1 MKKIIALLLCA
12 MLAGMVAGCT
22 GSTET
27 PSSSVSSEATQTE
40 STNKESSKKTE
51 ETSSKVE
58 SSKAEVSNARDYTKE
73 EAEGEI
79 TDDGLLIV
87 KQDDHWRA
95 MEQFGGGSGDSYVEA
110 LNSLRAKL
118 DSNIKIYSMP
128 APLAC
133 EFYTP
138 ANLSDNYVSQSE
150 CFSSIAERLD
160 SGISSI
166 DLCSVLKQ
174 HTEENIYCRTDHH
187 WQPLGA
193 YYAAKAFAETAGVS
207 FDDISKYNKV
217 TDEGYVGTLYAFY
230 GDERIKNDP
239 ESFTYYEPKTEY
251 STYYYDQ
258 SFNYEYEGSLMYN
271 VDVANSYIRF
281 LGGDDNSVK
290 VKTGVGNGRK
300 LLVVKDSYGNAE
312 IPFYTSSFDE
322 IYVVDMRYFKCN
334 LVNFINDMG
343 VTDVLFTMAAYS
355 VVGGNAENID
365 TLITQD
371 ADNRVIDGQLTAKAE
386 ESDE

>member
-1 MKKIIALLLCA
+1 MKKIISLLLCA
-12 MLAGMVAGCT
+12 MLAAMATGCS
-22 GSTET
+22 GSNET
-27 PSSSVSSEATQTE
+27 PSSSASSVASQSAPAKEE
-40 STNKESSKKTE
+40 STKTAQESSKE
-51 ETSSKVE
+51 E
-58 SSKAEVSNARDYTKE
+58 SSKAEVSNSRDYTKE

-87 KQDDHWRA
+87 KQDEHWRA
-95 MEQFGGGSGDSYVEA
+95 MEQFGGGSGDSYVES
-110 LNSLRAKL
+110 LNKLRAEL
-118 DSNIKIYSMP
+118 DSKVNIYSMP

-138 ANLSDNYVSQSE
+138 SNLSDNYVSQAE
-150 CFSSIAERLD
+150 CFSSIAKRLD
-160 SGISSI
+160 SGISTV

-193 YYAAKAFAETAGVS
+193 YYAAKAFAETADVP

-239 ESFTYYEPKTEY
+239 ESFTYYEPKTEC
-251 STYYYDQ
+251 SAYYYDQ
-258 SFNYEYEGSLMYN
+258 SFNYEYEGSLMYD

-281 LGGDDNSVK
+281 LGGDDSSVK
-290 VKTGVGNGRK
+290 IKTGVNNGRK

-312 IPFYTSSFDE
+312 IPFFTSSFEE
-322 IYVVDMRYFKCN
+322 IYVVDMRYFECN
-334 LVNFINDMG
+334 LVNFIDKMDI
-343 VTDVLFTMAAYS
+343 TDVLFTMAAYS
-355 VVGGNAENID
+355 VVGGNADNID
-365 TLITQD
+365 TLITQN
-371 ADNRVIDGQLTAKAE
+371 ADSEIVDGQLTAKADDSE
-386 ESDE
+386 E

>member
-1 MKKIIALLLCA
+1 MKKIVFLILCA
-12 MLAGMVAGCT
+12 MLATMAAGCSNSDKT
-22 GSTET
+22 AESSTSAASQTSSTKNET
-27 PSSSVSSEATQTE
+27 NSKTP
-40 STNKESSKKTE
+40 ESSKE
-51 ETSSKVE
+51 E

-73 EAEGEI
+73 KAEGEI

-95 MEQFGGGSGDSYVEA
+95 MEQFGGGSGDSYVES
-110 LNSLRAKL
+110 LNKLREKL
-118 DSNIKIYSMP
+118 DSKVKIYSMP

-138 ANLSDNYVSQSE
+138 SNLSDNYVSQAD
-150 CFSSIAERLD
+150 CFSSIAKRLD
-160 SGISSI
+160 PGITSVDI
-166 DLCSVLKQ
+166 CSVLKQ

-193 YYAAKAFAETAGVS
+193 YYAAKTFAEAAGVS

-239 ESFTYYEPKTEY
+239 ESFTYYEPKTKY

-258 SFNYEYEGSLMYN
+258 NFNYQYEGSLLYD

-281 LGGDDNSVK
+281 MGGDDSSVK
-290 VKTGVGNGRK
+290 IKTGVNNGRK

-312 IPFYTSSFDE
+312 IPFYTNSFEE
-322 IYVVDMRYFKCN
+322 IYVIDMRYFECN
-334 LVNFINDMG
+334 LVNFVNDMG
-343 VTDVLFTMAAYS
+343 ITDVLFTMAAYS

-371 ADNRVIDGQLTAKAE
+371 ADNRVVDGQLTAKTEDSE
-386 ESDE
+386 E